1 MANNDPSS
9 SKQLKKLK
17 LPRQTPKRDQY
28 ARISYLYQASASS
41 NGILSRMYSRQMDL
55 VAKKTVL
62 KVSPTIKRTICKTCN
77 RHLKPGV
84 TYSPEIVNESKKTD
98 AKNDILQLQCICG
111 QIKRFPYGKDPNYK
125 TYHERS
131 LMGWNH

>member
-1 MANNDPSS
+1 MTNSDPSS
-9 SKQLKKLK
+9 KPLRKLK
-17 LPRQTPKRDQY
+17 LPKQTPKRDQY
-28 ARISYLYQASASS
+28 TRISYLYQASASS

-62 KVSPTIKRTICKTCN
+62 KISPTIKRTICKTCY

-84 TYSPEIVNESKKTD
+84 TYSPEIVNESKKK
-98 AKNDILQLQCICG
+98 APRNDILQLQCICG

-125 TYHERS
+125 AHNERS
-131 LMGWNH
+131 LMGRNH